1 MERVNN
7 GEVVNVTFF
16 VSQDDRKVPASEAVQ
31 AYQRLTKAELG
42 NFINFEVSLKTL
54 FFQFKCI
61 STECLE

>member
-16 VSQDDRKVPASEAVQ
+16 VSQDDRKVPAFEAVQ

-42 NFINFEVSLKTL
+42 NFINFEVS
-54 FFQFKCI
+54 
-61 STECLE
+61 

>member
-7 GEVVNVTFF
+7 GEVVNATFF

-42 NFINFEVSLKTL
+42 NFINFEVS
-54 FFQFKCI
+54 
-61 STECLE
+61 